1 MNNPD
6 TEILFPMRAIP
17 FLADLRE
24 TEWRNLVSRVA
35 LMADEDIEKI
45 SFSALII
52 KLAGCM
58 GCTADSFRALRGC
71 TQCSRLVIK
80 RFKGTDE
87 ELLEGYKESLVDVT
101 KIIEK
106 RAKMLSLKEN

>member
-6 TEILFPMRAIP
+6 TEILFPMRAISA
-17 FLADLRE
+17 LSDLRGS
-24 TEWRNLVSRVA
+24 EWQNLVARVA
-35 LMADEDIEKI
+35 AMPEEDIEKI
-45 SFSALII
+45 AFSILII
-52 KLAGCM
+52 KLAGCV

-80 RFKGTDE
+80 RYKGTDE
-87 ELLEGYKESLVDVT
+87 ELQKTYGETLMETT

-106 RAKMLSLKEN
+106 RKNILPS

>member
-6 TEILFPMRAIP
+6 TELLFPMRAIP
-17 FLADLRE
+17 NLADLRGE
-24 TEWRNLVSRVA
+24 EWRDLVFRA
-35 LMADEDIEKI
+35 ADLTEEKIEKI
-45 SFSALII
+45 AFSALII

-71 TQCSRLVIK
+71 TLCSRLVIK
-80 RFKGTDE
+80 RYKGNE
-87 ELLEGYKESLVDVT
+87 EDLQRSYNETLVEVS

-106 RAKMLSLKEN
+106 RKNLVITQEK

>member
-17 FLADLRE
+17 FLADLRGL
-24 TEWRNLVSRVA
+24 EWQNLVSRVA
-35 LMADEDIEKI
+35 VLPDEDIEKLT
-45 SFSALII
+45 FSTLII
-52 KLAGCM
+52 KLASCM

-71 TQCSRLVIK
+71 TQCSRLIIK
-80 RFKGTDE
+80 RYKGTDE
-87 ELLEGYKESLVDVT
+87 DLQRNYDETLVEVT

-106 RAKMLSLKEN
+106 RKNMLSLQEN